1 MSQLSHLLGKL
12 EPRHRR
18 ALLWFTEHAG
28 TVQPW
33 PQPLSLP
40 EGATFLAT
48 KAKGIYKPA
57 WSQYALSVRQTLD
70 SPYPDREPIYREDG
84 TWQYQYFQE
93 NTDALALE
101 EEFTNLGLLES
112 WRDSVPV
119 GVMRQVDKRKSK
131 VRYHVLGLALVANWD
146 GGYFFFE
153 GFAPDGIVR
162 EKGPG
167 GEIEL
172 LANEAEIVLA
182 AGGAFDPSSTIDGRQ
197 RVVAQIVRRRGQ
209 PEFRKKLL
217 AAYDSRCAISDCDL
231 VEALEAAHIVPYRG
245 PATNDVRNGLL
256 LRADLHT
263 LFDLGLIS
271 VDVASMS
278 LVLSP
283 RLQGTSYGEL
293 KGRQLRLPKIS
304 ALWPNPNALKRHRD
318 WTGL

>member
-12 EPRHRR
+12 EERHRR
-18 ALLWFTEHAG
+18 ALLWFVEHAG
-28 TVQPW
+28 TVQRW
-33 PQPLSLP
+33 PQPLLLP
-40 EGATFLAT
+40 EGGTFLAT

-57 WSQYALSVRQTLD
+57 WSQYALSVRQVLD
-70 SPYPDREPIYREDG
+70 SPYPDREPVYREDG

-93 NTDALALE
+93 NEDALALE
-101 EEFTNLGLLES
+101 EEFTNLGLLEC

-119 GVMRQVDKRKSK
+119 GVMRQVSRKPN

-153 GFAPDGIVR
+153 GFSPEGTAR

-172 LANEAEIVLA
+172 LAQEAELA
-182 AGGAFDPSSTIDGRQ
+182 LATGGAFDPSSIIDGRQ

-209 PEFRKKLL
+209 PEFRMKLL
-217 AAYDSRCAISDCDL
+217 AAYDHRCAVSDCEV

-263 LFDLGLIS
+263 LFDLGLIA
-271 VDVASMS
+271 VDASSMS
-278 LVLSP
+278 LLLSP
-283 RLQGTSYGEL
+283 KIQGTSYGEL
-293 KGRQLRLPKIS
+293 NGRRLRLPKSS
-304 ALWPNPNALKRHRD
+304 ALWPNLNALKRHRD